1 VNFYWVAKKLCSI
14 LLKIKG
20 LKTQGLEN
28 IPAEGPVIIACNHL
42 SMWDPVVVGCTL
54 PRPVIFMAKQELF
67 EVPVI
72 GRIFTWLG
80 AIPVKRGKGDISAIR
95 SSLAA
100 LKEGKVLGI
109 FPEGTRSKSGSIQEA
124 MAGIA
129 LIMEKSKAPILP
141 IKLFGSRGLL
151 RQKRG
156 NLRIIIGKPIYAN
169 RLAIPAKVEDRRAW
183 IANEIM
189 RLVDEM

>member
-1 VNFYWVAKKLCSI
+1 
-14 LLKIKG
+14 
-20 LKTQGLEN
+20 
-28 IPAEGPVIIACNHL
+28 
-42 SMWDPVVVGCTL
+42 
-54 PRPVIFMAKQELF
+54 
-67 EVPVI
+67 
-72 GRIFTWLG
+72 
-80 AIPVKRGKGDISAIR
+80 
-95 SSLAA
+95 
-100 LKEGKVLGI
+100 
-109 FPEGTRSKSGSIQEA
+109 
-124 MAGIA
+124 MAGIV